1 MHVEEPRYE
10 WAGLGWHQE
19 FGMDVT
25 FSIAIC
31 TTLVAIPDGTCSK
44 ENALQVFEKPLHLMD
59 AADSGSA
66 CTREAYGYLQSFPRP
81 KGEPLTISWTCSVA
95 APRAAAR
102 VGSMP
107 DMSFGMGIVAA
118 RP

>member
-1 MHVEEPRYE
+1 
-10 WAGLGWHQE
+10 
-19 FGMDVT
+19 MDVT

-44 ENALQVFEKPLHLMD
+44 ENALQVFEKPLHLID
-59 AADSGSA
+59 AAEPASA

-95 APRAAAR
+95 TPQTAAR
-102 VGSMP
+102 VGSAP
-107 DMSFGMGIVAA
+107 DTSFGMGLAVV